1 MSDKRQKNR
10 KEPASKARV
19 GSEASDGAMRGFESF
34 EAVDETESL
43 AATEHMLE
51 EVLDKENLKEALNKV
66 MENEGAAGIDGMTVD
81 KLPAYLKENWKRIR
95 KELMEGKYAPRA
107 VRRKEIP
114 KATGGMRQLGIPCAI
129 DRFIQTALQQVFQRH
144 WDGTFSQHSYGFR
157 PGKSQHQAIKQA
169 QEHVCSGLKWVV
181 DLDLEKFFDRVNHDV
196 LMSRIAKRVKDKR
209 VLKLVRAYLNAGM
222 MDDGLVK
229 PTEEGVPQGGPLSPI
244 LSNLLLDDLD
254 KELERRGLRF
264 VRFAD
269 DCNTYVASKRAGERV
284 MQSITKFLSTRL
296 RLKVNEA
303 KSAVGR
309 PWERKF
315 LGFTFTNRKQ
325 PRRRIAP
332 AALKRVKDKVR
343 ELTCRK
349 RGNTLKQIIEEL
361 TSYLRGWIGYFGYCE
376 TPTVLHN
383 LEKWLRRKLRCLI
396 WKRWKR
402 GTTRFKR
409 LRALGLTITQAREG
423 AGSGAHGPWRM
434 SLNPSINSA
443 LSIAYFQALGLRS
456 LPTLKCLDPA

>member
-10 KEPASKARV
+10 KVPASSARV
-19 GSEASDGAMRGFESF
+19 GSEAPDSAMRGFESP
-34 EAVDETESL
+34 EANSETESL
-43 AATEHMLE
+43 AATERMLE
-51 EVLDKENLKEALNKV
+51 EVLDKENLKEALSKVLENK
-66 MENEGAAGIDGMTVD
+66 GAAGVDGMTVD

-95 KELMEGKYAPRA
+95 KELLEGKYAPRA
-107 VRRKEIP
+107 VKRVEIP

-129 DRFIQTALQQVFQRH
+129 DRFIQTALQQVFQKY

-169 QEHVCSGLKWVV
+169 QEYVSSGLRWVV

-222 MDDGLVK
+222 MADGLTK

-254 KELERRGLRF
+254 KELEKRGLRF

-284 MQSITKFLSTRL
+284 MESITKFLSMRL

-315 LGFTFTNRKQ
+315 LGFTFTNQ
-325 PRRRIAP
+325 QLPRRRIAP
-332 AALKRVKDKVR
+332 AALKRMKDRIRKI
-343 ELTCRK
+343 TSRK
-349 RGNTLKQIIEEL
+349 RGNSLQQIIEEL
-361 TSYLRGWIGYFGYCE
+361 TSYLRGWIGYFGHCQ
-376 TPTVLHN
+376 TPSVLQK
-383 LEKWLRRKLRCLI
+383 LEQWIRRKLRCI
-396 WKRWKR
+396 VWKRWKR
-402 GTTRFKR
+402 SSTRFKR
-409 LRALGLTITQAREG
+409 LRAMGLSILHALEG
-423 AGSGAHGPWRM
+423 AGNGSRGPWRM
-434 SLNPSINSA
+434 SASPPLQNAFSIT
-443 LSIAYFQALGLRS
+443 YFETLGLPR
-456 LPTLKCLDPA
+456 LACTNTA

>member
-1 MSDKRQKNR
+1 MDDKRQKNQ
-10 KEPASKARV
+10 KELASKARV

-34 EAVDETESL
+34 EAEGETESL

-51 EVLDKENLKEALNKV
+51 EVLDKENLKEALSKVLENK
-66 MENEGAAGIDGMTVD
+66 GAAGVDGMTVD
-81 KLPAYLKENWKRIR
+81 KLPDYLKENWKRIR
-95 KELMEGKYAPRA
+95 KELLEESYAPRA
-107 VRRKEIP
+107 VRRVEIP

-129 DRFIQTALQQVFQRH
+129 DRFIQTALQQVFQRY

-157 PGKSQHQAIKQA
+157 PGKSQHQAIQQA
-169 QEHVCSGLKWVV
+169 QEYVSSGLRWVV

-196 LMSRIAKRVKDKR
+196 LMGRIAKRVKDKR

-222 MDDGLVK
+222 MEDGLVK

-254 KELERRGLRF
+254 KELEKRSLRF

-284 MQSITKFLSTRL
+284 MESITKFLSKRL
-296 RLKVNEA
+296 KLKVNEA

-315 LGFTFTNRKQ
+315 LGFTFTNQKR

-332 AALKRVKDKVR
+332 AALKRTKDKIR
-343 ELTCRK
+343 KLTSRK
-349 RGNTLKQIIEEL
+349 RGHNLRQIIEEL
-361 TSYLRGWIGYFGYCE
+361 SSYLRGWLGYFRYCQ
-376 TPTVLHN
+376 TPTVLQK
-383 LEKWLRRKLRCLI
+383 LEKWIRRKLRCLV

-409 LRALGLTITQAREG
+409 LRAMGLTTNQAREG

-434 SLNPSINSA
+434 SKTPPLNSV
-443 LSIAYFQALGLRS
+443 LTVAYFQSLGL
-456 LPTLKCLDPA
+456 PPLKCLNIA